1 MLARVFS
8 VCLGGRGSRASHQDH
23 LERVPCPFIQQS
35 SDLTVGMVEP
45 MCENTGCPFC
55 LTHPRVWKSCG
66 RLSSA

>member
-45 MCENTGCPFC
+45 MCENTG
-55 LTHPRVWKSCG
+55 T
-66 RLSSA
+66 